1 MVQNNKKKLKR
12 PINRLIVQTGIV
24 IIPPLLAEN
33 KVVGANVIPSP
44 IKNRDQRIL
53 KESWRRLRKDWA
65 L

>member
-1 MVQNNKKKLKR
+1 MVQDNKKKLKR
-12 PINRLIVQTGIV
+12 PINRLIVQPGIV

-33 KVVGANVIPSP
+33 KVVGANVIPSS

-53 KESWRRLRKDWA
+53 KESWRRLRKDWV